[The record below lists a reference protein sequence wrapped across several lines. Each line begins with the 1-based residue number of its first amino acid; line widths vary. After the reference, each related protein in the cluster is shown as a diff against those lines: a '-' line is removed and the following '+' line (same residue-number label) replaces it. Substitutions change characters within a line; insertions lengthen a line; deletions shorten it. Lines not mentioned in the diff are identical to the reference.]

1 MALRPQNRTKA
12 NAKLLVYK
20 YVTNFTPAFVR
31 AIFRCSDTRVA
42 HIQSAEVFMST
53 STMSQKAARDGLGSP
68 DLFKGGVFV
77 TKNGTAELFIQTAA
91 EREEELAQREHE
103 RQTSALVRL
112 VMLAKQDVNN
122 GRTMSCEEVLKR
134 LQDARK

>member
-1 MALRPQNRTKA
+1 
-12 NAKLLVYK
+12 
-20 YVTNFTPAFVR
+20 
-31 AIFRCSDTRVA
+31 
-42 HIQSAEVFMST
+42 MST

-91 EREEELAQREHE
+91 EREEELAQREYE

-112 VMLAKQDVNN
+112 VMLAKQDVDN

>member
-12 NAKLLVYK
+12 NAELLVYK

-91 EREEELAQREHE
+91 EREEELAQREYE

-112 VMLAKQDVNN
+112 VMLAKQDVYN